1 MHKASDEA
9 LFYGDDVD
17 KAMAFELETG
27 MSRFWTDKI
36 ASLDPYV
43 PGEQPQDKKYIKL
56 NTNESPYSPSPKALQ
71 AMAAEVNESLRLYP
85 DPNCMSLKQSL
96 AEQYQLETNQVF
108 VGNGSDEVLALAFMG
123 YFAAGKPLAFA
134 DITYSFYKVYAGL
147 YGIEPKLI
155 PLNDGFDIVAEDYQ
169 GLDVSGVVVT
179 NPNAPTGKALPLADI
194 EVILQANP
202 DVVVLVD
209 EAYVDFGAQSAVSLV
224 NQYPNL
230 LVVQTMSKSRAL
242 AGIRVGYAFG
252 HADLIEGLERLKNSF
267 NSYPI
272 DRIALAGATAAVQ
285 DTAYLQEICDKT
297 IATREYTVKAL
308 TELGYELLPSA
319 TNFVFATHPDKSAEQ
334 VYLSLKEQ
342 GILVRYFGNKPRI
355 GNYLRITIGTDEEMQ
370 ALIKALQAL

>member
-1 MHKASDEA
+1 
-9 LFYGDDVD
+9 
-17 KAMAFELETG
+17 

-85 DPNCMSLKQSL
+85 DPNCVSLKKSL
-96 AEQYQLETNQVF
+96 AQQYQLETNQVF

-155 PLNDGFDIVAEDYQ
+155 PLNDTFDIVARDYQ
-169 GLDVSGVVVT
+169 DLDVSGVVVT

-209 EAYVDFGAQSAVSLV
+209 EAYVDFGAQSAVGLV

-272 DRIALAGATAAVQ
+272 DRIALAGATAAVE
-285 DTAYLQEICDKT
+285 DTAYLQEICEKT
-297 IATREYTVKAL
+297 IATREFTVKAL
-308 TELGYELLPSA
+308 NRLGYELLPSA
-319 TNFVFATHPDKSAEQ
+319 TNFVFATHPSKSAEQ
-334 VYLSLKEQ
+334 IYLSLKEQ

-355 GNYLRITIGTDEEMQ
+355 GEYLRITIGTDKEMQ
-370 ALIKALQAL
+370 ALISALQTL

>member
-1 MHKASDEA
+1 
-9 LFYGDDVD
+9 
-17 KAMAFELETG
+17 

-56 NTNESPYSPSPKALQ
+56 NTNESPYSPSPKAIE
-71 AMAAEVNESLRLYP
+71 AMALEVSERLRLYP
-85 DPNCMSLKQSL
+85 DPNCATLKNAL
-96 AEQYQLETNQVF
+96 AKSYKLDASQVF

-123 YFAAGKPLAFA
+123 YFAGGKPLAFA

-155 PLNDGFDIVAEDYQ
+155 PLNDDFDIIPADYEN
-169 GLDVSGVVVT
+169 LDVSGVVIT

-194 EVILQANP
+194 EAILKANP

-209 EAYVDFGAQSAVSLV
+209 EAYVDFGAQSAVSLI

-230 LVVQTMSKSRAL
+230 LVVQTLSKSRAL
-242 AGIRVGYAFG
+242 AGIRVGYALG

-272 DRIALAGATAAVQ
+272 DRVALVGATAAVE
-285 DTAYLQEICDKT
+285 DEAYLKEICDKT
-297 IATREYTVKAL
+297 IATREQSVKDLEAL
-308 TELGYELLPSA
+308 GFSIIPSA
-319 TNFVFATHPDKSAEQ
+319 TNFVFATHPEKNAEQ
-334 VYLSLKEQ
+334 IYLTLKEQ
-342 GILVRYFGNKPRI
+342 GILVRFFGSDKPRI
-355 GNYLRITIGTDEEMQ
+355 GNYLRITIGTDEEMA
-370 ALIKALQAL
+370 ALTAALKTL